1 MWIKV
6 AGFILRYR
14 ILLLFLLL
22 AGTAFMGYMATKLE
36 MSYEH
41 GRLIPSDDPDYVAYQ
56 AFKETFGQDG
66 NVLVI
71 GIESNEIFDI
81 EFFNDWYQLTKEV
94 RSKPG
99 VEDVLSIANMPKL
112 VKNVPARKFEVVS
125 VVDQIPKSQNELDS
139 LKKEILNNKLFDGL
153 LYNEERSS
161 TLIAVNIDP
170 AALNSE
176 RRIEVVEGI
185 RDAVLLFGE
194 NHNEEIH
201 FSGLPYTRTI
211 FATKVRKELELF
223 SLLAILV
230 TGLLLWVFFRSVSAV
245 IFPMVVVMIGA
256 VCSMGTIVL
265 FDYRVTILSGLIP
278 PLIVVIGIPNCV
290 YLLNKFHAEFRKHG
304 NKIKALSRIIEKI
317 GIATFITNATTAIGF
332 GVFAFTGSKILLEF
346 GIVASLNIMFV
357 FIVSI
362 IVIPTVFSILPAPK
376 AGHVKHLEN
385 KLIYKLLRVFEYL
398 VSEKRKAVFIT
409 TGILVIAAGIGLTRL
424 EAVGYILDDIPKE
437 DKLYTDLVFFQDH
450 FKGVMPLAVLI
461 DTGKKGGAQKISNLR
476 KIERAEALFAEH
488 DFFSKP
494 VSVVGLMKAA
504 NQAYYNG
511 NPKHYRLPNN
521 QESRFVVPYAVRT
534 ANREAGVNM
543 TLTDSTRRVVR
554 IALNMAD
561 VGTKVMKAT
570 FDDIKPRVD
579 SIFAGDENVTVTYTG
594 KSPVFLKGNQYL
606 IDSLIFSLVLAF
618 IFISFIM
625 AALFKSLRIIF
636 ISFATNAIPLLITA
650 AAMGY
655 LGIYLKPST
664 VLIFSIAFGISVDDS
679 IHFLTKYRQELKWH
693 SWDMK
698 KTVLTALDETG
709 TSMIYTSVILFFGF
723 IIFAASNFQGTVA
736 LGMLTS
742 VTLIVAM
749 LANLVLLPSLIIEL
763 DSRSKK
769 QIGHRLR

>member
-1 MWIKV
+1 
-6 AGFILRYR
+6 
-14 ILLLFLLL
+14 
-22 AGTAFMGYMATKLE
+22 
-36 MSYEH
+36 
-41 GRLIPSDDPDYVAYQ
+41 
-56 AFKETFGQDG
+56 
-66 NVLVI
+66 
-71 GIESNEIFDI
+71 
-81 EFFNDWYQLTKEV
+81 
-94 RSKPG
+94 
-99 VEDVLSIANMPKL
+99 
-112 VKNVPARKFEVVS
+112 
-125 VVDQIPKSQNELDS
+125 
-139 LKKEILNNKLFDGL
+139 
-153 LYNEERSS
+153 
-161 TLIAVNIDP
+161 
-170 AALNSE
+170 
-176 RRIEVVEGI
+176 
-185 RDAVLLFGE
+185 
-194 NHNEEIH
+194 
-201 FSGLPYTRTI
+201 
-211 FATKVRKELELF
+211 
-223 SLLAILV
+223 
-230 TGLLLWVFFRSVSAV
+230 
-245 IFPMVVVMIGA
+245 
-256 VCSMGTIVL
+256 
-265 FDYRVTILSGLIP
+265 
-278 PLIVVIGIPNCV
+278 
-290 YLLNKFHAEFRKHG
+290 
-304 NKIKALSRIIEKI
+304 
-317 GIATFITNATTAIGF
+317 
-332 GVFAFTGSKILLEF
+332 
-346 GIVASLNIMFV
+346 
-357 FIVSI
+357 
-362 IVIPTVFSILPAPK
+362 VIPTVFSILPAPK
-376 AGHVKHLEN
+376 AVHVKHLEN
-385 KLIYKLLRVFEYL
+385 KLIYRLLRVFEHL
-398 VSEKRKAVFIT
+398 VSERRKAVFIS
-409 TGILVIAAGIGLTRL
+409 TGILIIAAGIGLTRL
-424 EAVGYILDDIPKE
+424 EAVGFILDDIPKE
-437 DKLYTDLVFFQDH
+437 DKLYTDLLFFQEH

-476 KIERAEALFAEH
+476 KIERAEAIFEEH

-494 VSVVGLMKAA
+494 VSVVSLMKAA

-543 TLTDSTRRVVR
+543 TLTDSARQVVR

-570 FDDIKPRVD
+570 FEAIRPKVD
-579 SIFAGDENVTVTYTG
+579 SIFAGDENVSVTYTG

-618 IFISFIM
+618 ILISFIM
-625 AALFKSLRIIF
+625 AALFKSMRIIF